1 MKNFLNKQREIIAI
15 LAYVAV
21 VVGIIYFAI
30 FPLLGRIRSI
40 NDEIQQETMK
50 QESVKLHIEQLPK
63 IQKQYEALQAS
74 GDLMDVLLNKD
85 KAVVLIERL
94 EKLADN
100 TGNEITIAVQ
110 QDTAPVKKTQAKAAT
125 TAAVE
130 DTLVANLPST
140 DYLEMKISL
149 NGSYNS
155 IIEFIDLLEKFE
167 YYADIIEIKINKEE
181 ANVSTTNS
189 ATVGMFSRPV
199 SVTSKQPETPSKKGE
214 LTASLGVVFYTN

>member
-1 MKNFLNKQREIIAI
+1 MKNFLHKQREIIAI

-21 VVGIIYFAI
+21 VVGIVYFAI
-30 FPLLGRIRSI
+30 FPLLGRINSI

-94 EKLADN
+94 EKLADS

-110 QDTAPVKKTQAKAAT
+110 QETAPVKKTQTKTAT
-125 TAAVE
+125 AAAVE
-130 DTLVANLPST
+130 DTLVANLPSA

-181 ANVSTTNS
+181 ANVSTVNS
-189 ATVGMFSRPV
+189 ATVGMFSRSS
-199 SVTSKQPETPSKKGE
+199 SVTSKQPEKSLKRGE
-214 LTASLGVVFYTN
+214 LAASLGVVFYTN

>member
-1 MKNFLNKQREIIAI
+1 MKNFLHKQREIIAI

-30 FPLLGRIRSI
+30 FPLLGRISNI
-40 NDEIQQETMK
+40 NDEIQQEAMK

-94 EKLADN
+94 EKLADS

-110 QDTAPVKKTQAKAAT
+110 QDTAPIKKTQTKTAT

-181 ANVSTTNS
+181 ANASTANS
-189 ATVGMFSRPV
+189 ATVGMFSRSS
-199 SVTSKQPETPSKKGE
+199 SVASKQSETPLKKGE
-214 LTASLGVVFYTN
+214 LAASLGVVFYTN

>member
-1 MKNFLNKQREIIAI
+1 MKNFLHKQREIIAI

-21 VVGIIYFAI
+21 VVGIVYFAI
-30 FPLLGRIRSI
+30 FPLLGRINSI

-94 EKLADN
+94 EKLADS

-110 QDTAPVKKTQAKAAT
+110 QETAPVKKTQTKTAT

-130 DTLVANLPST
+130 DTLVANLPSA

-181 ANVSTTNS
+181 ANVSTVNS
-189 ATVGMFSRPV
+189 ATVGMFSRSS
-199 SVTSKQPETPSKKGE
+199 SVTSKQAETSSKKGE
-214 LTASLGVVFYTN
+214 LAASLGVVFYTN